1 MTATSLREDTT
12 EQIIGISPALRRAV
26 ASADRFAPTSLSV
39 LIVGETGT
47 GKELIARRIH
57 RMSGRAGH
65 LLDINCASLR
75 PELAE
80 SVLFGHRR
88 GSFTGAFEST
98 DGIVHAA
105 APGTLFLDEIDSLH
119 PEVQAKLLRFLDN
132 GEFRRVGDVAKRR
145 SELRIVSAVH
155 DVIRDRLADG
165 EFRQDLYH
173 RLAMAVIHLPPLRER
188 REDLKLLA
196 AHFASGESVS
206 LSPDF
211 IRCLF
216 RYDWPGNVREL
227 RSFIARAAI
236 GSVGRE
242 LGSAEFAEA
251 QACSGAAALSSHAA
265 EAEWLRGLCEQAG
278 SNAEAAAE
286 LAGIPR
292 STFYR
297 KLRNHGIRIIRTKD
311 DRQNA
316 ERNIS

>member
-12 EQIIGISPALRRAV
+12 EQIIGVSPALRRAV

-88 GSFTGAFEST
+88 GSFTGAFENT

-105 APGTLFLDEIDSLH
+105 ARGTLFLDEIDSLH
-119 PEVQAKLLRFLDN
+119 PEVQAKLLRFLDS
-132 GEFRRVGDVAKRR
+132 GEFRRVGDVAKRQAG
-145 SELRIVSAVH
+145 LRIVSAVH
-155 DVIRDRLADG
+155 DGIRDRLSG
-165 EFRQDLYH
+165 GGFRQDLYH
-173 RLAMAVIHLPPLRER
+173 RLAMAVIRLPPLRER

-196 AHFASGESVS
+196 AYFAGGEKVS
-206 LSPDF
+206 LSKEF
-211 IRCLF
+211 YRYLL

-227 RSFIARAAI
+227 KAFIARAAI
-236 GSVGRE
+236 GAAGGE
-242 LGSAEFAEA
+242 LGAAEFAEA
-251 QACSGAAALSSHAA
+251 QSCSAAGALLPNAA
-265 EAEWLRGLCEQAG
+265 EAEWLRQLCEQAG
-278 SNAEAAAE
+278 ANAEAAAA

-292 STFYR
+292 STSYR
-297 KLRNHGIRIIRTKD
+297 KLRKHGIRIFR
-311 DRQNA
+311 
-316 ERNIS
+316 